1 MVDLKKVREVKPI
14 VSDSISDA
22 AGQIILDGVD
32 AGFDFDEIA
41 PETGPKLRAESKFS
55 QEGLDELT
63 NILSRGSAIP
73 GQSLVNS
80 PDQKYAWE
88 QPPEYPN
95 PRDALDY
102 ISSIILQRDA
112 VKEIVQALAKGA
124 AVGDIAMAIL
134 YTKFTE
140 GKFNPDVLLLL
151 AEPVMF
157 LIMAIGEEANI
168 KYNIEGEDLDEFDD
182 DDANEIVQDKLKDFE
197 NALSGVKDVTV
208 KKTVKDN
215 KIPENVVPQNIL
227 DRVKEQGPEIRGLL
241 SRGEE

>member
-41 PETGPKLRAESKFS
+41 PETGPNL
-55 QEGLDELT
+55 
-63 NILSRGSAIP
+63 
-73 GQSLVNS
+73 
-80 PDQKYAWE
+80 KYAWE

-95 PRDALDY
+95 PKDALDY
-102 ISSIILQRDA
+102 ISSILLQKDA
-112 VKEIVQALAKGA
+112 VQQIVQALAKGA

-168 KYNIEGEDLDEFDD
+168 KYNIEGDDLDEFDD
-182 DDANEIVQDKLKDFE
+182 EDEQENIQSQLQEFE
-197 NALSGVKDVTV
+197 NAVADI
-208 KKTVKDN
+208 KKMAVNKNNNEN
-215 KIPENVVPQNIL
+215 KIPSNVLPQNIL